1 VLERINLVR
10 VVGLTATMVAADFF
24 HPCIAQ
30 LQARPHPAWVYTGD
44 NDAGRLAH
52 SVESNPDTDTVAAWL
67 NQVLEKRD
75 PVVAFLPEGVM
86 PLCEDP
92 AVVVVIGYL
101 PVMDE
106 RGLARLPP
114 PPPPSGGDGCTL
126 APGGGG
132 AIGSSGG
139 MPESSRGGVK

>member
-1 VLERINLVR
+1 
-10 VVGLTATMVAADFF
+10 M
-24 HPCIAQ
+24 
-30 LQARPHPAWVYTGD
+30 
-44 NDAGRLAH
+44 
-52 SVESNPDTDTVAAWL
+52 AAWL

-75 PVVAFLPEGVM
+75 PVVSFLPEGVM

-114 PPPPSGGDGCTL
+114 PPPPSGGDGCAL

-132 AIGSSGG
+132 AAGSSGG